1 MTQDID
7 QAYGHDP
14 LQRADIYLPAQ
25 PNGAALVFVHGG
37 GWFRGDK
44 AKAADIGAYFA
55 NAGYA
60 TAIPNYRLA
69 PADRFPAAQEDLSAF
84 LTWFTASAY
93 TFNRERL
100 GLLGASVG
108 GTMALTESIASG
120 RPVVTWSAI
129 VDFANW
135 VQKHQTVKAALDARQ
150 SLGLTEPHAIHDAF
164 YKYFV
169 QTYLGDLSPQK
180 LTAVNPMN
188 HLTETLGP
196 TLMYNATDELAPL
209 PGVFRF
215 LEQAAAFKRDI
226 AVHVVPGTGHARD
239 YTDFALPGTRQFF
252 DFHLTEQD

>member
-1 MTQDID
+1 MTQESDI
-7 QAYGHDP
+7 AYGPDP
-14 LQRADIYLPAQ
+14 LQQADLYYPAQ
-25 PNGAALVFVHGG
+25 PNGAALVFIHGG

-44 AKAADIGAYFA
+44 RNDAAIGEWFA
-55 NAGYA
+55 DAGYL
-60 TAIPNYRLA
+60 TAVPNYRLA
-69 PADRFPAAQEDLSAF
+69 PAAQFPAAQSDIDAF
-84 LTWFTASAY
+84 LDWFAA
-93 TFNRERL
+93 RADVDAARI

-108 GTMALTESIASG
+108 GTMALTNSLTSG

-135 VQKHQTVKAALDARQ
+135 VQKHQTVKAALDARTT
-150 SLGLTEPHAIHDAF
+150 LGLTEIHAIHDAF

-188 HLTETLGP
+188 HLTDALGP
-196 TLMYNATDELAPL
+196 TLMYNSTDELAPL

-215 LEQAAAFKRDI
+215 LEQAAAFKRDV
-226 AVHVVPGTGHARD
+226 AVHVVPGAGHARD

-252 DFHLTEQD
+252 DYHLQVTD